1 MVQDHF
7 HRPSHAINRADIG
20 TALADVAE
28 SPWSSIS
35 RPLTTG
41 KPYFDHL
48 RSEYDLCSL
57 TKHSDG
63 VIPL

>member
-1 MVQDHF
+1 MVRNHF

-20 TALADVAE
+20 MADVAE
-28 SPWSSIS
+28 FPWSSFKFS

-48 RSEYDLCSL
+48 RSKYDLCSL

-63 VIPL
+63 VISL